1 MKSTA
6 APAPLRI
13 AVTGAAG
20 YIGGWLCREL
30 ESRGHDVWAQDRRPP
45 GGLSD
50 WGTWHAFDLA
60 DGPARARWLE
70 RCKPDVVVHLAA
82 LYGRVWGEADLA
94 ETARVNTGL
103 TAALARNAAM
113 AGARLAYVSSSEVYG
128 RSAALGGATARQV
141 LPLPLEPLNM
151 YGLSKKHGEEAA
163 RLYAP
168 DGLVVARLNM
178 PYGPPVA
185 DPEPGTVPET
195 SAAVGSHGYNVLHT
209 MLWQASHGKPITVHR
224 GAERCMTWI
233 GDAVAGLAMIIESG
247 SPGTWDVCRDDDH
260 LPVAEIARRA
270 MAVAGSASRVTE
282 EDPPA
287 RVTLRK
293 RLDAGPLLAL
303 GWRPTVGLDD
313 GMKRSLAHYSRY
325 DENGVW
331 QG

>member
-1 MKSTA
+1 VKDPAT
-6 APAPLRI
+6 PAPLRI

-30 ESRGHDVWAQDRRPP
+30 DSRGHDVWAQDRRPP
-45 GGLSD
+45 GGVSD
-50 WGTWHAFDLA
+50 WGTWHTFDVA
-60 DGPARARWLE
+60 DGPARAGWLE

-94 ETARVNTGL
+94 ETARVNAGL
-103 TAALARNAAM
+103 AAALARDVAA
-113 AGARLAYVSSSEVYG
+113 AGARLMYVSSSEAYG
-128 RSAALGGATARQV
+128 AAAGRGPVDEAS
-141 LPLPLEPLNM
+141 PLEPLNM
-151 YGLSKKHGEEAA
+151 YGLSKKWGEEGA

-168 DGLVVARLNM
+168 EGLVVARLNM

-185 DPEPGTVPET
+185 APEPETVPET
-195 SAAVGSHGYNVLHT
+195 SAAVGGHGYNVLHT
-209 MLWQASHGKPITVHR
+209 MLWQASHGKGITVHR

-247 SPGTWDVCRDDDH
+247 RAGTWNVCRDDDH

-270 MAVAGSASRVTE
+270 VALAGSSSRVTE

-303 GWRPTVGLDD
+303 GWRPAVSLDD
-313 GMKRSLAHYSRY
+313 GMARSLAHYSRY
-325 DENGVW
+325 DENGAW
-331 QG
+331 RG